1 MNNKDD
7 DEKVIIHELKDT
19 NKNGIPDDYEIYSC
33 CSGSSDTSFI
43 ILLIQLF
50 ITVSIVSLC
59 IYKLSEDLSCESS
72 QLYNSLLSVIVGFWL
87 KFKVN
92 I

>member
-7 DEKVIIHELKDT
+7 DEKVVIHERKDT
-19 NKNGIPDDYEIYSC
+19 NKNGIPDDFEIYSC
-33 CSGSSDTSFI
+33 CSGSSDTRFI

-50 ITVSIVSLC
+50 ITICIVSLC
-59 IYKLSEDLSCESS
+59 VYKLADEPTCESS